1 LSSQHL
7 VSAIHG
13 FINLKLGKG
22 LMFKLYD
29 HMFDSTI
36 FSNIKTITEEE
47 MSAISFGIYKVV
59 FDLHIKELDDAE
71 FYEDTENLNFFVHR

>member
-1 LSSQHL
+1 
-7 VSAIHG
+7 
-13 FINLKLGKG
+13 
-22 LMFKLYD
+22 
-29 HMFDSTI
+29 
-36 FSNIKTITEEE
+36 